1 MCQELPDYL
10 HQVLLGHH
18 SRDQIQRSQTNAVV
32 TIIQTLHNQV
42 PGRTNGLEQTKKPA
56 AYSLVL
62 TQQLWLSLQYL
73 GHRQEAEVLEVLVGV
88 LDEEVEFGDAELHG
102 GGVMVEASDHC
113 ADTLVEQRHGRGAV
127 DEVGKGLH
135 QLLPKPRLQW
145 SEGAK
150 LMDIRKRV

>member
-1 MCQELPDYL
+1 M
-10 HQVLLGHH
+10 
-18 SRDQIQRSQTNAVV
+18 
-32 TIIQTLHNQV
+32 
-42 PGRTNGLEQTKKPA
+42 
-56 AYSLVL
+56 L

-73 GHRQEAEVLEVLVGV
+73 AHRQEAEVLEVLVGV

-102 GGVMVEASDHC
+102 GGVMVEASDHRTD
-113 ADTLVEQRHGRGAV
+113 ALVEQRHGRGAV

-150 LMDIRKRV
+150 LMDIRKRVWLTGRSGHTSITHQFDDLDEHPVVGGVGHEFEEDGC